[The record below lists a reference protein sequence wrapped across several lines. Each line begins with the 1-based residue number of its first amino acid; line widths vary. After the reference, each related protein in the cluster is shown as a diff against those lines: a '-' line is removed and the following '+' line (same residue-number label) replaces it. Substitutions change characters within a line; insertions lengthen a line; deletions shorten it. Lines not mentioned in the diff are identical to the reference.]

1 MKCNH
6 NQSSFL
12 FSTND
17 FESKTYEFRK
27 CRTCGLIYHLPPATG
42 EQLDQHY
49 NNYGLYSKEEY
60 FQRELNLRKVQI
72 EKLGRQLI
80 KKLGSKNLKVL
91 EIGSANGIL
100 LYWLRELFEFEV
112 YGIELDPISSE
123 YAKKLI
129 EPDHIFVGHTE
140 NARFIDGSFDL
151 VIMNQVIEHLPDP
164 ATVLHATKKALKP
177 KGALYITTPNFGG
190 ISFRFL
196 KDKWKNTCPN
206 DHISMFSVK
215 SLHRYLHDA
224 GFKNLIVRSIGLS
237 ITSRRKGNAEYKI
250 TLPKVLDLVIRII
263 GKCLGLTNFG
273 DGLFAYA
280 WKE

>member
-1 MKCNH
+1 M
-6 NQSSFL
+6 
-12 FSTND
+12 
-17 FESKTYEFRK
+17 
-27 CRTCGLIYHLPPATG
+27 
-42 EQLDQHY
+42 
-49 NNYGLYSKEEY
+49 
-60 FQRELNLRKVQI
+60 
-72 EKLGRQLI
+72 
-80 KKLGSKNLKVL
+80 
-91 EIGSANGIL
+91 
-100 LYWLRELFEFEV
+100 YWLRELFEFEV

-140 NARFIDGSFDL
+140 NAPFIDGSFDL

-224 GFKNLIVRSIGLS
+224 GFKNLIVRIHRSIHHLTEKRQCGIQNYTAKSIGFGYKDHWEM
-237 ITSRRKGNAEYKI
+237 SRLNQFWGWALCLRLERIKI
-250 TLPKVLDLVIRII
+250 RFEMDL
-263 GKCLGLTNFG
+263 
-273 DGLFAYA
+273 
-280 WKE
+280 

>member
-6 NQSSFL
+6 DYSSFL

-27 CRTCGLIYHLPPATG
+27 CRASGLIYHLPPATE
-42 EQLDQHY
+42 EQLEQHY

-100 LYWLRELFEFEV
+100 LYWLQELFEFEV

-123 YAKKLI
+123 YAKQLI
-129 EPDHIFVGHTE
+129 DPDHIFVRHTE
-140 NARFIDGSFDL
+140 KAPFIDGSFDL
-151 VIMNQVIEHLPDP
+151 VIMNQVIEHMPDP
-164 ATVLHATKKALKP
+164 IMVLHAAKKALKL
-177 KGALYITTPNFGG
+177 KGALYVTTPNFGG
-190 ISFRFL
+190 ISFRLL

-215 SLHRYLHDA
+215 SLHHYLHDA
-224 GFKNLIVRSIGLS
+224 GFKNLIVRSVGLS
-237 ITSRRKGNAEYKI
+237 ITSRRKGKAEYKVS
-250 TLPKVLDLVIRII
+250 LPKALNLVLRII
-263 GKCLGLTNFG
+263 GKFLGLTKFG
-273 DGLFAYA
+273 DGLYAYA